1 MTAPTIRE
9 TARLLDGILNGE
21 DRPRREG
28 FILLR
33 FSHGTI
39 RKPEYVATCCEDDII
54 RVLKLALAQ
63 LEGRLEGEAGHA

>member
-1 MTAPTIRE
+1 MKTPTLRE

-21 DRPRREG
+21 GPRSEG

-39 RKPEYVATCCEDDII
+39 RKPEFVSTCSEEDII
-54 RVLKLALAQ
+54 RILKLALAQ